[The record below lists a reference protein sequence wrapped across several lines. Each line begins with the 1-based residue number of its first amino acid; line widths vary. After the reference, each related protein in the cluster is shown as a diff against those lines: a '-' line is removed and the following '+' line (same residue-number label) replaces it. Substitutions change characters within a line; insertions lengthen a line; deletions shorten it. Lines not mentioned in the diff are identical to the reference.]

1 MDELIR
7 KLRAYADAYEK
18 EPTGREVAGTVEL
31 LENSAEVLQ
40 EVKESVEKLK
50 QRFMYGMDV
59 HYQGNDADDYI
70 ECPFCGYEVAAIDD
84 YRELRPNH
92 CPKCGTK
99 LIY

>member
-18 EPTGREVAGTVEL
+18 EPTGREVEGTVEL
-31 LENSAEVLQ
+31 LENSADVLQ
-40 EVKESVEKLK
+40 EAKESVEKLK

-84 YRELRPNH
+84 YCELRPNH